1 MPKKETRREAIKKA
15 GTAVGA
21 LAAGG
26 LLTIDLEQLFGGQI
40 EDVKKLKLKIK
51 VPKNLEISTDIEKSS
66 VNLPLQAQKTR
77 AISSKSTIQ
86 MSMDLTSSKTSNW
99 LNMKLSG
106 ATSDCCTCCV
116 RG

>member
-1 MPKKETRREAIKKA
+1 MPKKQTRREAIKKTGA
-15 GTAVGA
+15 AVGA

-26 LLTIDLEQLFGGQI
+26 LLTIDLEQLFAGQAD
-40 EDVKKLKLKIK
+40 DVKKLKLKIK
-51 VPKNLEISTDIEKSS
+51 VPKNLEVSTDIEKSS
-66 VNLPLQAQKTR
+66 AKLPLEVRKTR
-77 AISSKSTIQ
+77 GGSQSSTIK
-86 MSMDLTSSKTSNW
+86 MSMDLTSSKTSKW